1 MKKKLRSFLILMALL
16 AGFQASAE
24 SLVITGIYQG
34 KDLYVKNP
42 FSEDG
47 VGFCIFEVYVN
58 GELTRDEINSSAFAI
73 DFNILGIETGSDIEV
88 IIKHKDGCNPLVLNP
103 EAVKPHSTFE
113 VESIDI
119 KNNVLTWST
128 TNESGSLPFVVEQF
142 RWNKWV
148 KVGEVQGK
156 GTSETHEYQFELT
169 PYSGENKVRVKQVD
183 YTAEPRY
190 SKQVTYTSNVKKVTF
205 SPQKKVEDKVV
216 FSNPTR
222 FEIFDQYGNLVKTGY
237 GSEVDVANCCRSS
250 SANSKRISF
259 STRARQCITTSSS
272 NSADL

>member
-103 EAVKPHSTFE
+103 EAVKPHSTFK
-113 VESIDI
+113 VVSIDI

-190 SKQVTYTSNVKKVTF
+190 SKQVTYTPTVKKVTF

-237 GSEVDVANCCRSS
+237 GSEVDVANLDRKVPYYINYDSS
-250 SANSKRISF
+250 FGETFEKK
-259 STRARQCITTSSS
+259 
-272 NSADL
+272 